1 MWSLQEKK
9 EKRIIF
15 NFSKIACRLFAWME
29 KIVKILYSCLSKF
42 HSACGLFFNNAIMRL
57 NKIFLIKIN
66 FKCYNHFN
74 LFNLTIIRKNF
85 NVKGTS

>member
-1 MWSLQEKK
+1 MWSLRKKK

-15 NFSKIACRLFAWME
+15 NFSKIACRLFAWIE
-29 KIVKILYSCLSKF
+29 KIVKILYL
-42 HSACGLFFNNAIMRL
+42 RL
-57 NKIFLIKIN
+57 NKNFFLKID

-74 LFNLTIIRKNF
+74 LFNLTIIRKNL